1 MQHNVDAC
9 QPAAAAAGDGDNTMY
24 HTSAVV
30 EAEEAGPIAGTVHI
44 ADAGAEHPSHAVE
57 AERAEGPWVVAVV
70 FAAWHIADAEDA
82 EAP

>member
-9 QPAAAAAGDGDNTMY
+9 QPAAAVGDGGSTMY
-24 HTSAVV
+24 HTSAAV
-30 EAEEAGPIAGTVHI
+30 EAEEARPIAGMVHI

-57 AERAEGPWVVAVV
+57 SEQAEAPWAVAVV